1 MRRNSRPSNTSDL
14 SWFSMYGLG
23 VKLGISQRDVKQIA
37 ISSTGRYELVSDVV
51 TGKKFIGPLQPI
63 SASIEVVIFP
73 GMRSLVSHMIFNRV
87 NVLKFNQLQ

>member
-23 VKLGISQRDVKQIA
+23 VKLGISPRDVKQIA

-63 SASIEVVIFP
+63 SAGIRRGCYLPWDEEFGKSYDFQ
-73 GMRSLVSHMIFNRV
+73 SC
-87 NVLKFNQLQ
+87 